1 MSLPRTVLLIALAS
15 AALLGC
21 DSESASGPGKPGS
34 SASSSAAAS
43 ASASAAK
50 ETSVKGV
57 DTSNLTPRERRDWMA
72 QVGELLAPCPEVPVS
87 IAQCV
92 NEARPCKTCLPAAQ
106 FLARQVQAG
115 RAKKEREEA
124 FRARFDAGKVKPLD
138 IDGSP
143 SVGPSDAAV
152 TIIEWADFQCPF
164 CRLVSPMLDEI
175 VARFDGQVRLVFK
188 FYPLSGHPQGEIAA
202 RAAVAAMN
210 QGKFW
215 EMHHLMFENQE
226 RLEQADLEK
235 YAKQLKLDVA
245 RFRKDL
251 TAADTTERIEKD
263 KKRAEELGLEGTP
276 FLFVN
281 GREADLSILANPYD
295 DLEEW
300 VRLDIELAG
309 QTPRPRPAKLV
320 APPSPSGS
328 ASAGSAPSASAA
340 PRPSAAPSAGKP

>member
-1 MSLPRTVLLIALAS
+1 MSLPRTVLMIALAGS
-15 AALLGC
+15 TLLGC
-21 DSESASGPGKPGS
+21 EEGSSDGPPKPGP
-34 SASSSAAAS
+34 SASSSAAP
-43 ASASAAK
+43 AK

-57 DTSNLTPRERRDWMA
+57 DTSNLSPRERREWLA

-124 FRARFDAGKVKPLD
+124 FRARFDASKVKPID
-138 IDGSP
+138 VDGSP
-143 SVGPSDAAV
+143 TVGPPDAAV
-152 TIIEWADFQCPF
+152 TIVEWADFQCPF
-164 CRLVSPMLDEI
+164 CRLVSPMLDAI
-175 VARFDGQVRLVFK
+175 VERFDGQVRLVYK
-188 FYPLSGHPQGEIAA
+188 FYPLKGHPQGEIAA

-215 EMHHLMFENQE
+215 EMHHLLFDNQE
-226 RLEQADLEK
+226 RLEQPDLEK

-245 RFRKDL
+245 QFRKDM
-251 TAADTTERIEKD
+251 TSADTTERIEKD
-263 KKRAEELGLEGTP
+263 KKRAEELNLEGTP

-309 QTPRPRPAKLV
+309 QTPRPL
-320 APPSPSGS
+320 PPKPSLLPLPSGS
-328 ASAGSAPSASAA
+328 ASAGAAPSANAP